1 MDISHERDFK
11 KRRSAGRQPARETVK
26 DTRADLKNGTQDF
39 DLRRGRDAPASGED
53 AGRYRQGQSQNR
65 EIAAGQADG
74 AVADNAGMD
83 LDTGSGWAGYEAAAS
98 QTGNMGRAYGFET
111 SHMDGNLPAD
121 GVPANGVS
129 ENGTPVHTGTR
140 DFDLRRSRGDSEPRE
155 DLRRHR
161 QDQSQ
166 RMYTEQ
172 ANSMVTG
179 NAGMDQDAGS
189 GRAGYEAA
197 TPQTGNTDRVHGFG
211 AEHTDGNL
219 PADGVPANGAPA
231 HTEARDFDLRRS
243 RGNSAPRE
251 DSRRRRQDQSRRMY
265 TGQAD
270 RKALD
275 MQEAESPVHED
286 NPSYN
291 NGSGILEPRE
301 PATAKP
307 DMPFREEP
315 ARAGSRQGSRNR
327 REESGQRAKQH
338 GNKYQQRFQKEARA
352 EEQAAASGEAQKK
365 PSKLEFTADELPP
378 EKKDRKLS
386 QAVKKAEQ
394 TEQKLERA
402 EKRLPSRRKLRM
414 ETVSDPET
422 GKAKKRLKL
431 EKEVKAQRAH
441 VKGPLP
447 LRPVKAGANTVIGF
461 AHKKI
466 YEAEN
471 ENVGIKA
478 AHRTELVGEAGVRTA
493 WYRHKTAPYRR
504 VERLQKRSVRVKAN
518 AAYRQAL
525 HERPELKKNLLARMW
540 QKKKLK
546 RRYAKAAR
554 EAQKAG
560 KMAKDTAVTTEKIA
574 MGLVRAAKRHPVICA
589 ILLFLLLV
597 FFIIA
602 SLISSFSNVGTG
614 GLGSIAASSYLAEDG
629 DIDRAELAYTE
640 WETDLQ
646 MEINRVETD
655 RPGYDEYRYQIGA
668 IEHDPF
674 ELMGY
679 LTSVYQ
685 DFSYGEVE
693 GILRELFGAQYS
705 LTYTEETEIRYRTET
720 ETDPE
725 TGEETEVEVPYEW
738 HILNVK
744 LSATPLG
751 NVIVGRM
758 DGEQKEVCEIL
769 LSTKGCRQYV
779 GNVFGETNWLPSVT
793 SGYGYRVHPISG
805 GKDYHTGVD
814 IGMPQG
820 TEILAGHDGRVTL
833 AGDTGGYGL
842 CVAIEGRAYGE
853 HTLTTKYGHC
863 SQLLVSAGQEVQ
875 AGDVIARVG
884 STGNS
889 TGPHLHLEVLVD
901 GQYLNPLYFAETGDD
916 SERRLPAAG
925 PGGGGNY
932 LHYDIPPEALSDERF
947 AAMITE
953 AEKYLGYPYVWGGA
967 SPSTSFDCS
976 GYVSWVVN
984 HSGWDFGRLT
994 ANGLLGVCTP
1004 VSSGDARPGDL
1015 VFFQGTY
1022 NTSGASHVG
1031 IYVGNGMMIH
1041 CGDPISYANINTSYW
1056 QSHFYTFARLP

>member
-1 MDISHERDFK
+1 MKRLEVMDISHEREFK
-11 KRRSAGRQPARETVK
+11 KRRSAGRQPARGQVK
-26 DTRADLKNGTQDF
+26 DTRADLRDTAQDF
-39 DLRRGRDAPASGED
+39 DLRRGGDAPTSGED
-53 AGRYRQGQSQNR
+53 AGRYRYNQGRNQ

-74 AVADNAGMD
+74 PVADNAGMD
-83 LDTGSGWAGYEAAAS
+83 WDAGSGGAGYEAATS
-98 QTGNMGRAYGFET
+98 QTGNTDRAHGFEAGHT
-111 SHMDGNLPAD
+111 HRNLPAD
-121 GVPANGVS
+121 GAPANEVS

-140 DFDLRRSRGDSEPRE
+140 DFDLRRSRGDSA
-155 DLRRHR
+155 
-161 QDQSQ
+161 S
-166 RMYTEQ
+166 
-172 ANSMVTG
+172 
-179 NAGMDQDAGS
+179 
-189 GRAGYEAA
+189 
-197 TPQTGNTDRVHGFG
+197 
-211 AEHTDGNL
+211 
-219 PADGVPANGAPA
+219 
-231 HTEARDFDLRRS
+231 
-243 RGNSAPRE
+243 RE
-251 DSRRRRQDQSRRMY
+251 DSRRHRQDQSRRMY

-270 RKALD
+270 RKAPD
-275 MQEAESPVHED
+275 IQEAEIPVHED
-286 NPSYN
+286 NFSFDS
-291 NGSGILEPRE
+291 GSGISEPRE
-301 PATAKP
+301 PATTKP

-315 ARAGSRQGSRNR
+315 ARAGSRRGSRNR
-327 REESGQRAKQH
+327 REEAGQRAKQH

-352 EEQAAASGEAQKK
+352 EEQAASGEAQKK

-402 EKRLPSRRKLRM
+402 KERLPSRRKLRM
-414 ETVSDPET
+414 ETVSDPEA

-431 EKEVKAQRAH
+431 EKEVKTQRAH
-441 VKGPLP
+441 VKGSFP
-447 LRPVKAGANTVIGF
+447 LRPVKAGANAAIGF

-471 ENVGIKA
+471 ENIGIKA
-478 AHRTELVGEAGVRTA
+478 AHRTELVGEAGARTA
-493 WYRHKTAPYRR
+493 WYRHKTATYRR
-504 VERLQKRSVRVKAN
+504 AERLQKKSVRAKAN
-518 AAYRQAL
+518 AAYRQVL
-525 HERPELKKNLLARMW
+525 QERSELKKNLLARMW

-546 RRYAKAAR
+546 RQYAKAAR

-560 KMAKDTAVTTEKIA
+560 RLAKDTAVTTEKIA

-602 SLISSFSNVGTG
+602 SLISSFSNVGIG
-614 GLGSIAASSYLAEDG
+614 GLGGIAASSYLAEDG

-646 MEINRVETD
+646 MEINRVEAD

-738 HILNVK
+738 YILNVK
-744 LSATPLG
+744 LSVTPLG

-779 GNVFGETNWLPSVT
+779 GNVFGETNWLPFVT

-833 AGDTGGYGL
+833 VGDAGGYGL

-863 SQLLVSAGQEVQ
+863 SQILVSAGQEVQ

-925 PGGGGNY
+925 PGGGGDY

-947 AAMITE
+947 AAMIAE

-984 HSGWDFGRLT
+984 HSGWNFGRLT

>member
-1 MDISHERDFK
+1 M
-11 KRRSAGRQPARETVK
+11 PAWIWIQVR
-26 DTRADLKNGTQDF
+26 
-39 DLRRGRDAPASGED
+39 
-53 AGRYRQGQSQNR
+53 
-65 EIAAGQADG
+65 AGQ
-74 AVADNAGMD
+74 VMRR
-83 LDTGSGWAGYEAAAS
+83 LRPRQEIWAEHTAS
-98 QTGNMGRAYGFET
+98 RQAIW
-111 SHMDGNLPAD
+111 
-121 GVPANGVS
+121 
-129 ENGTPVHTGTR
+129 TGT
-140 DFDLRRSRGDSEPRE
+140 FRRM
-155 DLRRHR
+155 H
-161 QDQSQ
+161 
-166 RMYTEQ
+166 TEQ
-172 ANSMVTG
+172 IDSLITDNG
-179 NAGMDQDAGS
+179 GMDQDAGS
-189 GRAGYEAA
+189 GAASYEAA
-197 TPQTGNTDRVHGFG
+197 ASQAGNTDRTHSFEAG
-211 AEHTDGNL
+211 HMDGNP
-219 PADGVPANGAPA
+219 PAEGAA
-231 HTEARDFDLRRS
+231 IDRASGHTEARDFDLRRS
-243 RGNSAPRE
+243 REGSAPRE
-251 DSRRRRQDQSRRMY
+251 DSRRRRQDQSRRMH

-270 RKALD
+270 RKAPD
-275 MQEAESPVHED
+275 MQEAEFPVHED
-286 NPSYN
+286 NFSFDS
-291 NGSGILEPRE
+291 GSGVSEPRE
-301 PATAKP
+301 PAKP

-422 GKAKKRLKL
+422 GKAKKHLKL
-431 EKEVKAQRAH
+431 EKEGKTQKAH
-441 VKGPLP
+441 VKGLLP
-447 LRPVKAGANTVIGF
+447 LRPVKAGANAVTGY

-478 AHRTELVGEAGVRTA
+478 AHRTELVGEAGVRTV

-504 VERLQKRSVRVKAN
+504 VEKLQKKSVRAKAN
-518 AAYRQAL
+518 AAYRQVL
-525 HERPELKKNLLARMW
+525 HERSELKKNLLARMW

-560 KMAKDTAVTTEKIA
+560 RLAKGTAVTTERIA
-574 MGLVRAAKRHPVICA
+574 MGMVRAAKRHPVLCA

-629 DIDRAELAYTE
+629 DIDRAELVYTE

-725 TGEETEVEVPYEW
+725 TGEETEAEVPYEW

-744 LSATPLG
+744 LSVTPLG
-751 NVIVGRM
+751 NVIVLRM
-758 DGEQKEVCEIL
+758 DSEQKEICEIL

-779 GNVFGETNWLPSVT
+779 GNVFGETNWLPFVT
-793 SGYGYRVHPISG
+793 SSYGYRVHPISG
-805 GKDYHTGVD
+805 GKDCHTGVD

-833 AGDTGGYGL
+833 AGDAGGYGL

-901 GQYLNPLYFAETGDD
+901 GQYLNPLYFAETGDN
-916 SERRLPAAG
+916 SERHLPAAG

-932 LHYDIPPEALSDERF
+932 LHYDIPPEALSDEQF
-947 AAMITE
+947 AAMIAE

-984 HSGWDFGRLT
+984 HSGWNFGRLT

-1004 VSSGDARPGDL
+1004 VSSGDARPGNL
-1015 VFFQGTY
+1015 IFFQGTY

-1056 QSHFYTFARLP
+1056 QSHFYTFGRLP

>member
-1 MDISHERDFK
+1 MDISHDREFK
-11 KRRSAGRQPARETVK
+11 KRGNAGRQPAREQVK
-26 DTRADLKNGTQDF
+26 DTRADQRDTSRDF

-53 AGRYRQGQSQNR
+53 AGRYRQDQSLNR
-65 EIAAGQADG
+65 EIAAEQAAG
-74 AVADNAGMD
+74 PVTDNIGMD
-83 LDTGSGWAGYEAAAS
+83 WDAGSGEAGYEAAAS
-98 QTGNMGRAYGFET
+98 QTGNTGRAHVLEE
-111 SHMDGNLPAD
+111 SHTDGSFSAD
-121 GVPANGVS
+121 GVPANG
-129 ENGTPVHTGTR
+129 TPVHTAAR
-140 DFDLRRSRGDSEPRE
+140 DFDLRRGRRDSAPRE

-161 QDQSQ
+161 Q
-166 RMYTEQ
+166 
-172 ANSMVTG
+172 N
-179 NAGMDQDAGS
+179 
-189 GRAGYEAA
+189 
-197 TPQTGNTDRVHGFG
+197 
-211 AEHTDGNL
+211 
-219 PADGVPANGAPA
+219 
-231 HTEARDFDLRRS
+231 
-243 RGNSAPRE
+243 
-251 DSRRRRQDQSRRMY
+251 QSRRMH
-265 TGQAD
+265 TEQAD
-270 RKALD
+270 RKAPD
-275 MQEAESPVHED
+275 MQEAEFPVHED
-286 NPSYN
+286 IPSDN
-291 NGSGILEPRE
+291 GGSGISEPRE
-301 PATAKP
+301 PEKP

-315 ARAGSRQGSRNR
+315 ARAGSRRDARNR
-327 REESGQRAKQH
+327 REESGQRAKQR
-338 GNKYQQRFQKEARA
+338 GNKYRQRFQKEAKD
-352 EEQAAASGEAQKK
+352 EERAASGEAQKK

-386 QAVKKAEQ
+386 QAEKKAER
-394 TEQKLERA
+394 TEQKLEQDK
-402 EKRLPSRRKLRM
+402 ERLPSRRKLRM

-422 GKAKKRLKL
+422 GKAKKHLKL
-431 EKEVKAQRAH
+431 EKEGKTQRAH

-447 LRPVKAGANTVIGF
+447 LRPVKAGANAATGY

-478 AHRTELVGEAGVRTA
+478 AHRTELVGEAGARTV

-504 VERLQKRSVRVKAN
+504 VEKLQKKSVRAKAN
-518 AAYRQAL
+518 AAYRQVL
-525 HERPELKKNLLARMW
+525 HDRPELKKNLLARMW

-560 KMAKDTAVTTEKIA
+560 RLAKGTAVTTERIA
-574 MGLVRAAKRHPVICA
+574 MGMVRAAKRHPVLCA

-629 DIDRAELAYTE
+629 DIDRAELVYTE

-655 RPGYDEYRYQIGA
+655 RPGYDEYRYQIDA

-725 TGEETEVEVPYEW
+725 TGEETEAEVPYEW

-744 LSATPLG
+744 LSVTPLG
-751 NVIVGRM
+751 NVIVPRM
-758 DGEQKEVCEIL
+758 DSEQKESCEIL

-779 GNVFGETNWLPSVT
+779 GNVFGETNWLPFVT

-805 GKDYHTGVD
+805 GKDCHTGVD

-833 AGDTGGYGL
+833 AGDAGGYGL

-901 GQYLNPLYFAETGDD
+901 GQYLNPLYFAETGDN
-916 SERRLPAAG
+916 SERHLPAAG

-932 LHYDIPPEALSDERF
+932 LHYDIPPEALSDEQF
-947 AAMITE
+947 AAMIAE

-984 HSGWDFGRLT
+984 HSGWNFGRLT

-1015 VFFQGTY
+1015 IFFQGTY

-1056 QSHFYTFARLP
+1056 QSHFYTFGILS